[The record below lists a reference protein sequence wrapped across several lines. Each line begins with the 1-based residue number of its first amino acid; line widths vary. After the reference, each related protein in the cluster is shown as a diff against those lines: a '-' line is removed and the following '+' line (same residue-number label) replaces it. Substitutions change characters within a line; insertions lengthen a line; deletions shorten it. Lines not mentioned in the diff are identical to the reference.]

1 MLLLGN
7 VYGTSAIRYDRQM
20 IRLKLKELLAEA
32 SFRRGERILL
42 DELAAK
48 TGIHRATLSSLSSPR
63 GCNTS
68 TDNLDR
74 LCHFF
79 DCKIEDLV
87 EYIPSEPP
95 APRTRTRKPKPS
107 VTTSDTVPTA

>member
-1 MLLLGN
+1 MLFRHI
-7 VYGTSAIRYDRQM
+7 YRRTTISYDHWM

-32 SFRRGERILL
+32 SFRRGERIRLE
-42 DELAAK
+42 ELAAA
-48 TGIHRATLSSLSSPR
+48 TGIHRATLSALSNPK

-79 DCKIEDLV
+79 GCQIQDLV

-95 APRTRTRKPKPS
+95 PPRTRTRTSIAS
-107 VTTSDTVPTA
+107 VESEKTGTTN

>member
-1 MLLLGN
+1 
-7 VYGTSAIRYDRQM
+7 M
-20 IRLKLKELLAEA
+20 IRLKLKELLAEE
-32 SFRRGERILL
+32 SFRRGERVRLE
-42 DELAAK
+42 DVAAA
-48 TGIHRATLSSLSSPR
+48 TGIHRATLSALSNPK

-79 DCKIEDLV
+79 QCKIEDLV
-87 EYIPSEPP
+87 EYVPSDPP

-107 VTTSDTVPTA
+107 EGAGD